1 MKEAI
6 PNAEYIQAILDGKEV
21 EVEIQNYWTKQTHW
35 YPTCRELVVKTHN
48 GKFRIKPEPAPK
60 REPLTVHVYR
70 SATGQILLWNYYKSA
85 VYKAEYIG
93 EFVLQ
98 PKEQT

>member
-70 SATGQILLWNYYKSA
+70 ESCGAIIMHEVELIGT
-85 VYKAEYIG
+85 KAAYIG

-98 PKEQT
+98 PKEQP